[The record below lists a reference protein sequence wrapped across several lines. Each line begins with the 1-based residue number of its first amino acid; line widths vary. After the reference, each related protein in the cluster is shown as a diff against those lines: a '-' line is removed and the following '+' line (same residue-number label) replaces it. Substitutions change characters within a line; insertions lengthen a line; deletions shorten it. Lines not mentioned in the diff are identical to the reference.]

1 MDEIK
6 TTPSVQAAP
15 AETPKTEPPK
25 KVRRVGTMAFA
36 LLLIA
41 GGALLL
47 AQQFMPKA
55 NLLAI
60 LKFSPAILIVLG
72 IEVLIYGTKPDVK
85 LKFDWLA
92 VLGCTFI
99 LVLVGT
105 ASLMPMAWRWL
116 GIDNRTAENRLEQQ
130 VVDSMYQQLSADP
143 ELKSQITSM
152 YASVYF
158 NHTDPETEDYTLQPG
173 DVLTLNLKFRKDSA
187 DSELA
192 FAANCAAV
200 AKAAQN
206 AGLNFTEMS
215 FSTEENIGDV
225 YDTYRADFS
234 SAFAEGLTT
243 EQLAQRVQKG
253 YYYNYDCYDIKAD
266 RDNAIKAD
274 LREQIAERY
283 ADEHDNV
290 YPDEDYLTE
299 ETERQ
304 FTELYGADAPI
315 ATPESAAA

>member
-1 MDEIK
+1 MDDIK

-15 AETPKTEPPK
+15 AEPPK
-25 KVRRVGTMAFA
+25 KVRRVGTVAFA

-60 LKFSPAILIVLG
+60 LKFSPVILIVLG

-92 VLGCTFI
+92 ALGCTFI

-105 ASLMPMAWRWL
+105 ASLMPLAWKWL
-116 GIDNRTAENRLEQQ
+116 GIDNRTAEDRTEQQ
-130 VVDSMYQQLSADP
+130 VVDSMYQALSADP

-152 YASVYF
+152 YASVDF
-158 NHTDPETEDYTLQPG
+158 NHTDMENEDYTLQPG
-173 DVLTLNLKFRKDSA
+173 DVLILHLNFRKDSA
-187 DSELA
+187 DSEQA
-192 FAANCAAV
+192 FAANCAGV
-200 AKAAQN
+200 ARAAQQ
-206 AGLNFTEMS
+206 AGFNFTEMI
-215 FSTEENIGDV
+215 FSTEENVGGV

-243 EQLAQRVQKG
+243 EQLAQKVQKG
-253 YYYNYDCYDIKAD
+253 YYYDYDRYDSRAD

-290 YPDEDYLTE
+290 YPDEDYLNE

-304 FTELYGADAPI
+304 FNALYGTAEEI